1 MKRTITVRP
10 ISGNWWQELTN
21 ALKADRGEL
30 RIIAPFI
37 KENAIRQLLS
47 LKPKK
52 VRAITRFNLDDCAD
66 GASDL
71 GALEA
76 LLAAGAQI
84 RGIIR
89 LHSKVYL
96 FGQSRAIVTSA
107 NLTQSALESNHEFGL
122 AAEDAMTVGACGEY
136 FEELWRL
143 AKRDLTKWQLRER
156 KEILVRNLNSKVPS
170 RQRPSLGD
178 FGVDV
183 PLAGHPSPA
192 IAITTPT
199 PERAVRAKTS
209 AKATAKATPRAQQAF
224 VKFLGQ
230 GHERWSQDTSIRCS
244 VEGAGCHWAL
254 CYSAGRGRPRAA
266 QDGDVMFIGRLTK
279 DPDDIMVFGKA
290 VAIKHHDKLDNASR
304 REIKD
309 RGWKE
314 HWSRYIRV
322 HSAEFVAGTLENGVS
337 LYDLMKKRGP
347 NLFATTQ
354 IRARRGERDIDMR
367 RSYARQAQV
376 KLSEDGCGWLNEK
389 LEAAFIEHGTFA
401 ELCKLDWPDL
411 PYAKHGGGKPKRRG

>member
-1 MKRTITVRP
+1 
-10 ISGNWWQELTN
+10 
-21 ALKADRGEL
+21 
-30 RIIAPFI
+30 
-37 KENAIRQLLS
+37 
-47 LKPKK
+47 
-52 VRAITRFNLDDCAD
+52 
-66 GASDL
+66 
-71 GALEA
+71 
-76 LLAAGAQI
+76 
-84 RGIIR
+84 
-89 LHSKVYL
+89 
-96 FGQSRAIVTSA
+96 
-107 NLTQSALESNHEFGL
+107 
-122 AAEDAMTVGACGEY
+122 
-136 FEELWRL
+136 
-143 AKRDLTKWQLRER
+143 
-156 KEILVRNLNSKVPS
+156 
-170 RQRPSLGD
+170 
-178 FGVDV
+178 
-183 PLAGHPSPA
+183 
-192 IAITTPT
+192 
-199 PERAVRAKTS
+199 
-209 AKATAKATPRAQQAF
+209 
-224 VKFLGQ
+224 
-230 GHERWSQDTSIRCS
+230 
-244 VEGAGCHWAL
+244 
-254 CYSAGRGRPRAA
+254 
-266 QDGDVMFIGRLTK
+266 MFIGRLTK

-314 HWSRYIRV
+314 HWPRYIRV